1 MYQVICIIRKS
12 NVDTLILKKEIMPLR
27 HIDIKCILRCNAI
40 DKVHI
45 HNTYYNSVLLIFNI
59 LVCTLGVHNHKMT
72 MALNISTLG
81 IGSGNDDFIQL
92 THLLSCLDN
101 NCSKS
106 SFFTIIFTIHF
117 FYSAVG
123 ANDSRIKKIIN
134 FHHCPTQY
142 LEY

>member
-1 MYQVICIIRKS
+1 
-12 NVDTLILKKEIMPLR
+12 MPLR

-59 LVCTLGVHNHKMT
+59 VMCTLGVHNHKMT

-106 SFFTIIFTIHF
+106 SFFTIIFKYIF

-123 ANDSRIKKIIN
+123 AYDSPIKKFIN
-134 FHHCPTQY
+134 FHYCPTQY

>member
-1 MYQVICIIRKS
+1 
-12 NVDTLILKKEIMPLR
+12 MPLR

-45 HNTYYNSVLLIFNI
+45 HTTTPVLLIFNI
-59 LVCTLGVHNHKMT
+59 VCTLGVQNHKMT

-101 NCSKS
+101 SCSKS
-106 SFFTIIFTIHF
+106 SFFAIIFTYNF
-117 FYSAVG
+117 FDSDVSAY
-123 ANDSRIKKIIN
+123 DSRIKKFID
-134 FHHCPTQY
+134 FHWRRTKV
-142 LEY
+142 